1 MNKFVNLT
9 CITLTAGLFSVT
21 ALAGQPAK
29 KGNGLPRVDMSDSWS
44 LVIHARP
51 YDKCP
56 TSGFDG
62 TNRRSLVV
70 AALPNWDG
78 STNPHGKNEP
88 DLSNYND
95 IELVSNDSLD
105 DFYVIDGNACDDDS
119 ALVSLPIAV
128 ASTYDVYI
136 KLLGKPDE
144 ATAAVLC
151 ADLVLD
157 NNSIND
163 DDFYCNTGTVRVR
176 KNGGDHYVNVT
187 DELLFLTSIDCLD
200 GQNVRDVP
208 LFDAC
213 LEDEF
218 WDWSATEKAKSR
230 LVFVPK

>member
-1 MNKFVNLT
+1 MKRLAIVVTTSLV
-9 CITLTAGLFSVT
+9 ASLFSISAV
-21 ALAGQPAK
+21 AGPPAGK

-56 TSGFDG
+56 DSGFDG

-70 AALPNWDG
+70 AALPGWDG
-78 STNPHGKNEP
+78 STNPHGNNEP
-88 DLSNYND
+88 DWSDYND
-95 IELVSNDSLD
+95 IELSDNDSMD
-105 DFYVIDGNACDDDS
+105 EFYVVDGNACDDDS
-119 ALVSLPIAV
+119 ALLSFPREV
-128 ASTYDVYI
+128 ATAYDVYV
-136 KLLGKPDE
+136 KLIGKPDE

-157 NNSIND
+157 ATD
-163 DDFYCNTGTVRVR
+163 DDFYCNQGTVRVR
-176 KNGGDHYVNVT
+176 KGSGDTGKYINVT
-187 DELLFLTSIDCLD
+187 DELLFLTNIDCLD
-200 GQNVRDVP
+200 DNGVRNVP

-218 WDWSATEKAKSR
+218 WDWSATEKAKAR

>member
-1 MNKFVNLT
+1 MNKFVSIT

-29 KGNGLPRVDMSDSWS
+29 KGNGLPRIDMSDSWS

-70 AALPNWDG
+70 AALPEWDG
-78 STNPHGKNEP
+78 STNPHGNKEP
-88 DLSNYND
+88 DASDYND

-105 DFYVIDGNACDDDS
+105 DFYVIDGNACDNDS
-119 ALVSLPIAV
+119 ALLSLPVAV
-128 ASTYDVYI
+128 ATTYDVYI

-157 NNSIND
+157 DAD

-176 KNGGDHYVNVT
+176 KRGGDHYVNVT
-187 DELLFLTSIDCLD
+187 DELLWLTSIDCLD
-200 GQNVRDVP
+200 DQGVRNVP

-218 WDWSATEKAKSR
+218 WDWSATAKAKAR